1 MAFSGLGLENV
12 VGFDVLERYLF
23 TKASVAVL
31 ILIPRRDLLHR
42 RRTTASGAQAFWG
55 YPTCGRKNLPF

>member
-31 ILIPRRDLLHR
+31 ILIPRGSIY
-42 RRTTASGAQAFWG
+42 TTIMELGPERPIPIMVLG
-55 YPTCGRKNLPF
+55 T